1 MTFSTI
7 NDIETALRSEEVA
20 IRDLHGVWAQRR
32 PIPDPAQSKSSNLE
46 TTEAR
51 QIDWLRSDISLP
63 YHFTKRALEKE
74 EFLLVCDA
82 AREALR
88 LWDELDEYG
97 RTNLVKV
104 RMNYAAALTHLGF
117 TRDARKQLEPCIEND
132 FRPVLG
138 KGLKGD
144 ILLQL
149 GDILREES
157 VYAPAR
163 AARRETGQEALRFY
177 ELALQIHPYPIKAL
191 LRAAAMSLILSEPGS
206 NLRHRAEDGARQAM
220 VLAQVL
226 ERDEGPRVSTTHA
239 RAVACIILG
248 ELDTAFAAYQQL
260 QELHNVTIA
269 ELAGARYHSQFLAE
283 ALGQPRN
290 FFKPAFPPLQ
300 LVVFAGHLPD
310 PPGQQGRF
318 PLELIDPVRERL
330 RTQLK
335 EADVRVGLL
344 SAAAGADLLF
354 IEALRERGG
363 VVHVVLPWS
372 QEEFRQT
379 SVCRFEPSNG
389 SEIWGPLF
397 DLAIRDAA
405 TVRETGQL
413 YEPGSDVSWQF
424 ALEVTAGLALQ
435 TARASRLDVQP
446 MVLWDKHPGAGAGGT
461 ESFVNLWRHELKQE
475 PIIVPLPTGRSRP
488 NDLLST
494 KSRSERGTFH
504 QEVKSLLFADIVG
517 YSKLT
522 EKVIPEF
529 VGIFLEQISQLLAS
543 SRYAPLSIN
552 TWGDAVYAVFDFAHD
567 AGRFA
572 IELIKLIRDGEENW
586 KSRGLYYE
594 ETSASEGKKIKVP
607 LNIRIGLHSG
617 PVFLHYNPIVRQLG
631 FTGAHVSRAAR
642 IEPVTR
648 AGEVYASEEF
658 AAMAELGSEIQRRKA
673 DDAVA
678 EGPGF
683 QCEYAGSMNLAKG
696 FPGQHRIYR
705 VIPKLSMDIEELA
718 KAIHE
723 MYCAKAQAKGETSAA
738 NHSLRPWEELS
749 EDLKDANRAQAAD
762 IPNKL
767 NLLGYELAPSHGLDP
782 VKLQFTERE
791 IEDLARREHE
801 RWMNERTRN
810 GWIYGSSK
818 DSSRKHHHLLVPW
831 NQLPEQEREKDRDTV
846 RNLPVLI
853 KKAGFQLRKL
863 AQAG

>member
-7 NDIETALRSEEVA
+7 DDIEAALRSGEVT
-20 IRDLHGVWAQRR
+20 IRDLHGAWAQRR
-32 PIPDPAQSKSSNLE
+32 PVPDPHQRRSDNLK
-46 TTEAR
+46 TTEAQ
-51 QIDWLRSDISLP
+51 QIDWLRGDGSLP
-63 YHFTKRALEKE
+63 YRFTKRALEKE

-88 LWDELDEYG
+88 LWDELDEHG
-97 RTNLVKV
+97 RTDLVKV
-104 RMNYAAALTHLGF
+104 RMNYAAALTRLGF
-117 TRDARKQLEPCIEND
+117 TRDARKQLEPCIHEN
-132 FRPVLG
+132 FRPMLG

-157 VYAPAR
+157 AYAPAR
-163 AARRETGQEALRFY
+163 AAKRQTGQEALRFY
-177 ELALQIHPYPIKAL
+177 ELALKIHPYPIKAL
-191 LRAAAMSLILSEPGS
+191 LPAAAMSLILSEHGS
-206 NLRHRAEDGARQAM
+206 DLRHRAEQSARQVM
-220 VLAQVL
+220 QLAKAL
-226 ERDEGPRVSTTHA
+226 EQEDGPRVSTTQA
-239 RAVACIILG
+239 RAVASIILG
-248 ELDTAFAAYQQL
+248 ELDAAFTAYHQL
-260 QELHNVTIA
+260 QELDQVTIA
-269 ELAGARYHSQFLAE
+269 DLAGARYYAQFLAE
-283 ALGQPRN
+283 AVGQARN
-290 FFKPAFPPLQ
+290 FFRTAFPPLQ

-330 RTQLK
+330 RAQLK
-335 EADVRVGLL
+335 EADVRVGLV

-372 QEEFRQT
+372 REEFRQT
-379 SVCRFEPSNG
+379 SVCRFEPQNG
-389 SEIWGPLF
+389 SAIWAPLF
-397 DLAIRDAA
+397 DLALRDAA

-413 YEPGSDVSWQF
+413 YEPGGDVSWQF
-424 ALEVTAGLALQ
+424 ALEVTAGLAIH

-446 MVLWDKHPGAGAGGT
+446 MVLWDGLPGAGEGGT
-461 ESFVNLWRHELKQE
+461 DGFVRFWRHELKQE
-475 PIIVPLPTGRSRP
+475 PIIVPLPAARSRT
-488 NDLLST
+488 NDLPPM

-529 VGIFLEQISQLLAS
+529 VGIFLEQISQLLAAS
-543 SRYAPLSIN
+543 KYAPLSIN
-552 TWGDAVYAVFDFAHD
+552 TWGDAIYAVFDFAHD
-567 AGRFA
+567 AACFA
-572 IELIKLIRDGEENW
+572 IELTKFIKDGEENW

-594 ETSASEGKKIKVP
+594 ETSGSEGQKTQVP

-617 PVFLHYNPIVRQLG
+617 PVFLHYNPVVRQLG

-658 AAMAELGSEIQRRKA
+658 AAMAELGWEIRRRKA
-673 DDAVA
+673 GGAVP
-678 EGPGF
+678 EEQGF
-683 QCEYAGSMNLAKG
+683 QCEYAGSMKLAKG
-696 FPGQHRIYR
+696 FPGQFRIYR
-705 VIPKLSMDIEELA
+705 VIPKRSLDIEELA
-718 KAIHE
+718 KAIHQ
-723 MYCAKAQAKGETSAA
+723 MYCATAAAKGESSSTNNAMRS
-738 NHSLRPWEELS
+738 WEELS

-767 NLLGYELAPSHGLDP
+767 NRIGYELAPSHGLSP
-782 VKLQFTERE
+782 AKLQFTERD
-791 IEDLARREHE
+791 IEDLAVREHE
-801 RWMNERTRN
+801 RWMDERSRN
-810 GWIYGSSK
+810 GWIYGSLK
-818 DSSRKHHHLLVPW
+818 DSSRKHHPLLIPW
-831 NQLPEQEREKDRDTV
+831 NQLPEDEREKDRDTV

-863 AQAG
+863 S